1 MANLTSEQVKQL
13 ADNLLRM
20 TNALGD
26 YRYENFER
34 LTEEENL
41 RIKELHN
48 LQTEHTTELYT
59 KSSVLVIN
67 DVESSFNQIVAITEQ
82 TQDLYKKM
90 TNVQSILDR
99 ATAVLALSVAII
111 SLDTKEISSSIKNLL
126 A

>member
-1 MANLTSEQVKQL
+1 
-13 ADNLLRM
+13 M